1 VRAENLPENPNGEK
15 VVKYYG
21 TTDAQQLADLS
32 PVTHIDANS
41 IPTLVAWGEY
51 ENPLIDVHCAELVS
65 RLSQAK
71 RRSPPTVWLR
81 GHNHTSTMAH
91 IGTADDFLGHAM
103 LDFIGH
109 PR

>member
-1 VRAENLPENPNGEK
+1 L
-15 VVKYYG
+15 
-21 TTDAQQLADLS
+21 DDLS
-32 PVTHIDANS
+32 PVTHVDAGS
-41 IPTLVAWGEY
+41 VPTLVAWGEF

-91 IGTADDFLGHAM
+91 IGTADELLGEAL
-103 LDFIGH
+103 LDFVEH